1 MESSSFSAM
10 EVGKECEVKRW
21 DAEAMNVEEE
31 TGKIEEKS
39 FHEKLALDTILDLEN
54 REREKNIEKWYWYY
68 WVWNLVKKLV
78 TKEIFIDL

>member
-1 MESSSFSAM
+1 MD
-10 EVGKECEVKRW
+10 VGKECEAKPW
-21 DAEAMNVEEE
+21 DAEAMDVEEE
-31 TGKIEEKS
+31 TRKIKEKS
-39 FHEKLALDTILDLEN
+39 FHEKLALDTILGLEN